1 MTVFVNFA
9 SCNIFFKN
17 SFYYL
22 NILINLSTSLSF
34 TMALFWIF
42 FALDAYLKVLKVSY
56 ELSSAGDMAHI
67 IAVREFPP
75 NAFLKMN
82 VNFESL

>member
-1 MTVFVNFA
+1 
-9 SCNIFFKN
+9 
-17 SFYYL
+17 
-22 NILINLSTSLSF
+22 
-34 TMALFWIF
+34 MALFWIF

-67 IAVREFPP
+67 MAVREFPP
-75 NAFLKMN
+75 KAFLKMN